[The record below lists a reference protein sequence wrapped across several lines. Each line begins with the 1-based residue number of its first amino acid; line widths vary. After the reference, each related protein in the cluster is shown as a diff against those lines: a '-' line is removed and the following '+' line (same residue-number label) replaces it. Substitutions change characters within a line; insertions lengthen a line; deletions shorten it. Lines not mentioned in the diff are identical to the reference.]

1 LSCASCGAPLH
12 EMKMLHPKRTDHAL
26 HHKPK
31 KPPHPV
37 GKPAKP
43 MKQSRPKKSKIKR
56 KKSLFSK
63 VFEEFV
69 DVIEDVF
76 D

>member
-1 LSCASCGAPLH
+1 
-12 EMKMLHPKRTDHAL
+12 
-26 HHKPK
+26 
-31 KPPHPV
+31 V